1 MALKDKK
8 WFQAIVKFAPMV
20 AESLG
25 GPLAGLGMSA
35 IKEALNLPAD
45 STEKDIEKAIERAT
59 PADFIRLKEANNKF
73 LATMKELDIKA
84 DQLAYEDIDSARSR
98 QMAMKDNTPAI
109 LTGVALTFF
118 FALSASV
125 LYNLDIVQ
133 ENQAFVMFLFGAASG
148 WVTQGMSYFL
158 GSSKGSQ
165 RKTDIL
171 ANGKP

>member
-8 WFQAIVKFAPMV
+8 WFKVIKDLAPKV
-20 AESLG
+20 ATALG
-25 GPLAGLGMSA
+25 GPYAGLAGAVLEAVTGKQEHEIEEA
-35 IKEALNLPAD
+35 IAKGDPNIFAELKKA
-45 STEKDIEKAIERAT
+45 EIEFDLKMAEIG
-59 PADFIRLKEANNKF
+59 LKEEQ
-73 LATMKELDIKA
+73 LVYGDIA
-84 DQLAYEDIDSARSR
+84 DARAR
-98 QMAMKDNTPAI
+98 QIAMKDHTPAI
-109 LTGVALTFF
+109 LTAVALTFF

-171 ANGKP
+171 AANGNHQ